1 MQISCVTKN
10 LEGPS
15 SSIMR
20 LFHHFFWIG
29 FKSICISLVWPQSI
43 TLYYYKLLQNYF
55 PFFQNLNLNN
65 QTTLRR
71 WQYNKSILLDRRWR
85 VLTSKCF
92 NAQESGFF
100 SQEASSFRIIS
111 WQILICWQTFVAWP
125 KFWLKNGIVSQQSFH
140 HQHKIFNQQLNAPC
154 QKK

>member
-1 MQISCVTKN
+1 MRISCVTKN

-71 WQYNKSILLDRRWR
+71 WQCNKTILLDRRWQ

-100 SQEASSFRIIS
+100 SQE
-111 WQILICWQTFVAWP
+111 
-125 KFWLKNGIVSQQSFH
+125 NY
-140 HQHKIFNQQLNAPC
+140 QLANSHLLANLC
-154 QKK
+154 CLAKVCLLVVLVLVEK